1 MEGDAKDKLV
11 SLGKLMTASQKSC
24 SELYEC
30 SSEGNKKK
38 KPYPSEVFFFNA
50 LCDRKIGT
58 FSIAEL
64 FIAESNSSSN

>member
-30 SSEGNKKK
+30 SSEGKKK
-38 KPYPSEVFFFNA
+38 KPNPSEVFFFNT
-50 LCDRKIGT
+50 LR
-58 FSIAEL
+58 
-64 FIAESNSSSN
+64 

>member
-30 SSEGNKKK
+30 SSKGKKK
-38 KPYPSEVFFFNA
+38 KPNPSEVFFFNT
-50 LCDRKIGT
+50 LR
-58 FSIAEL
+58 
-64 FIAESNSSSN
+64 

>member
-30 SSEGNKKK
+30 SSEGKKK
-38 KPYPSEVFFFNA
+38 KPNPSEVFFFNA

-58 FSIAEL
+58 FSIAGS